1 MGLYPVETRVG
12 VGNDSED
19 HQVVKGSEEIEKKM
33 KVQGQGQDA
42 QYLTTQGQR
51 SQRADSDDVCLD
63 DC

>member
-1 MGLYPVETRVG
+1 METRVG

-19 HQVVKGSEEIEKKM
+19 HQMVKGSEEIQKM
-33 KVQGQGQDA
+33 KFQGQGQDA

-51 SQRADSDDVCLD
+51 SQRADSDDFRLD

>member
-1 MGLYPVETRVG
+1 MGLYPVGKRVG

-19 HQVVKGSEEIEKKM
+19 HQEVKGSGGIEKT

-51 SQRADSDDVCLD
+51 SQRADSDDVRLD
-63 DC
+63 EC